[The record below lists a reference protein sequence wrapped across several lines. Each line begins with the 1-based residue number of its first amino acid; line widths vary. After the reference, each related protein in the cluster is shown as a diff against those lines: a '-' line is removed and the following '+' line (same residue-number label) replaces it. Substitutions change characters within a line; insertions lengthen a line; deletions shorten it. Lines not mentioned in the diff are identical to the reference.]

1 MEMPVTNDLSEVIK
15 NAPRNCW
22 LALNDDQTEVVGHG
36 DTPDSAIDAAI
47 RNGVENT
54 VLLWCPDEWIPA
66 VY

>member
-1 MEMPVTNDLSEVIK
+1 MEMPVTTDLSEVIK

-22 LALNDDQTEVVGHG
+22 LALNDDQTEVVGYG
-36 DTPDSAIDAAI
+36 DTPDAAIDAAL
-47 RNGVENT
+47 RNGADNT